1 MSDKKVK
8 ILDGRSFQETVSK
21 GTSLVDFWAE
31 WCGPCL
37 QQGPIIDELAGKV
50 EDGVNVCKVD
60 VDTNQDIATKY
71 EVTSI
76 PTLLVFKDGEVV
88 KRFVGVQSL
97 KTLQEAL

>member
-1 MSDKKVK
+1 MADKKVK
-8 ILDGRSFQETVSK
+8 ILDSGNFQKIVSG

-37 QQGPIIDELAGKV
+37 QQGPIIDDLAEKIG
-50 EDGVNVCKVD
+50 DNVNVCKVD
-60 VDTNQDIATKY
+60 VDTNQEIASKY

-76 PTLLVFKDGEVV
+76 PTILVFKDGEVV

-97 KTLQEAL
+97 KTLEEAL